1 MNGKTALEQLEYW
14 IEQYYRINGSPTLD
28 DIKGQINLL
37 KDYEREQLH
46 IAGVSRRFTIS
57 YYFDDGCETVI
68 SIQATSKSEAIEEFW
83 KQNPTAD
90 RIHLIYDSFENYG

>member
-1 MNGKTALEQLEYW
+1 MK
-14 IEQYYRINGSPTLD
+14 
-28 DIKGQINLL
+28 LL
-37 KDYEREQLH
+37 TDTEKKALH

-57 YYFDDGCETVI
+57 YYFNDGCETVI

-90 RIHLIYDSFENYG
+90 RINLIYDSFENYG